1 MTQEIETAS
10 EAVGGLVPGADAPAF
25 SGQAVTRGGGAET
38 VSLQDF
44 AGKSSLILYFYPKD
58 ETPGCTTQAC
68 SFRDLYQEFQANH
81 SAILGVSPDELDSHV
96 QFAENHALPF
106 PLVADPDHAIAE
118 AYGAWKEKVN
128 YGKRYMGIERSTVV
142 IGKDGK
148 IAKIYPR
155 VKVDQ
160 HAEKVLEFVKGLG

>member
-10 EAVGGLVPGADAPAF
+10 EAVGGLVPGKEAPAF
-25 SGQAVTRGGGAET
+25 SAQAITRGGDTQT
-38 VSLQDF
+38 VNLGDF
-44 AGKSSLILYFYPKD
+44 AGESSLVLYFYPKD
-58 ETPGCTTQAC
+58 DTPGCTTQAC
-68 SFRDLYQEFQANH
+68 SFRDLYQEFQASH
-81 SAILGVSPDELDSHV
+81 SAILGVSPDSLESHAK
-96 QFAENHALPF
+96 FAEGHALPF
-106 PLVADPDHAIAE
+106 PLVADPDHVIAE

-160 HAEKVLEFVKGLG
+160 HAEKVLEFVKQLP